1 MNIKDAVA
9 GPSVGS
15 NPTGGMEAC
24 LLCVVR

>member
-1 MNIKDAVA
+1 MNINETVA

-15 NPTGGMEAC
+15 NPTGGMEVH